1 MTAAEIATAAGMFL
15 VAVLYSFVG
24 HGGAS
29 GYLAVLSLTTLVGA
43 AISATA
49 LALNLVVAGISFI
62 AFAQGRHFSWP
73 LTWPYLVLAVPCSYF
88 GSSIELAP
96 AQYSGVLGAVLAY
109 AAVMLFWHSA
119 QQEDVHAPPF
129 VAALASGAAIGV
141 VSGMVG
147 VGGGIFLSPLILL
160 LRWGSAKA
168 TAATSAVFIVANSLA
183 GLGEKYS
190 SSSLELSPQF
200 PMLAVLCAAGALVGS
215 RLGARKAPPVWIR
228 IVLGLV
234 LCTAAVKHGFVFFE
248 SL

>member
-29 GYLAVLSLTTLVGA
+29 GYLAVLSLTTLASA

-49 LALNLVVAGISFI
+49 LALNLVVASISFL
-62 AFAQGRHFSWP
+62 AFAQGRHFSWS
-73 LTWPYLVLAVPCSYF
+73 LTWPFLVLAVPCSYL

-96 AQYSGVLGAVLAY
+96 AQYSGVLVAVLAY
-109 AAVMLFWHSA
+109 SAVMLFWRSA
-119 QQEDVHAPPF
+119 RQEDAHAPPLM
-129 VAALASGAAIGV
+129 AALASGAAIGA

-160 LRWGSAKA
+160 LRWGSAKE
-168 TAATSAVFIVANSLA
+168 TAAASAVFIVANSLA

-190 SSSLELSPQF
+190 SSSLELAPQF
-200 PMLAVLCAAGALVGS
+200 PMLAFLCAVGALLGS
-215 RLGARKAPPVWIR
+215 RLGARKAPPAWIR
-228 IVLGLV
+228 IGLGLV
-234 LCTAAVKHGFVFFE
+234 LCTAATKHGLAFFE